1 MLDSAQLLL
10 DPRGTPFLMMILGG
24 SASSDLAEKVA
35 KELGEN
41 VGRLEI
47 KRFPDGDKY
56 VRILDEVKGQD
67 VAVIQSLY
75 HKPDQHIYADLHIFK
90 LLMIVDTLRDLQAK
104 TITVVAPY
112 LAYARQDS
120 RFYPGEALSSQ
131 VIARLLEDVG
141 TTKFLTVDCHLHRLG
156 DVAKIFKIP
165 ARNLSAMP
173 LLGKYALKTI
183 HPKKPFVIGP
193 DEEAEQWAATV
204 AKELDAEH
212 TVFQKKRVRK
222 EGATESKVEITA
234 SDVDLKGRDA
244 VFADDIISTGDTLA
258 KATRICKKMG
268 ARRIYALCTHPV
280 LADGALTRVKSAGI
294 QRVVGTDTIPSV
306 VSQVSVA
313 PVIAAALKS

>member
-1 MLDSAQLLL
+1 MI
-10 DPRGTPFLMMILGG
+10 ILGG

-35 KELGEN
+35 KEVGEN

-56 VRILDEVKGQD
+56 VRILDDVKGQD

-75 HKPDQHIYADLHIFK
+75 HKPDQHIFE

-165 ARNLSAMP
+165 AQNLSAMP

-234 SDVDLKGRDA
+234 TEVDLKGRDA

-258 KATRICKKMG
+258 KATKICKKMG

-280 LADGALTRVKSAGI
+280 LADGALMRVKSAGI
-294 QRVVGTDTIPSV
+294 QKVIGTDTIPSI

>member
-1 MLDSAQLLL
+1 MALLL
-10 DPRGTPFLMMILGG
+10 LAPDSSAVFPLLIFGG
-24 SASSDLAEKVA
+24 SASGPLAEKVA
-35 KELGEN
+35 KEVGET

-56 VRILDEVKGQD
+56 VRILDEVKSQD

-75 HKPDQHIYADLHIFK
+75 HKPDQRIFADQHIFE
-90 LLMIVDTLRDLQAK
+90 LLMIIDTLRDLGAK
-104 TITVVAPY
+104 TITAVAPY

-120 RFYPGEALSSQ
+120 RFYPGEAVSSQ
-131 VIARLLEDVG
+131 IIARLLEDVG

-165 ARNLSAMP
+165 AQNLSAMP
-173 LLGKYALKTI
+173 LLGKYAFENLR
-183 HPKKPFVIGP
+183 PKKPLVIGP

-212 TVFQKKRVRK
+212 TVFQKKRIRK

-234 SDVDLKGRDA
+234 SDVDLKGRDV
-244 VFADDIISTGDTLA
+244 VFADDIISKGDTLA
-258 KATRICKKMG
+258 NATKACKKMG

-280 LADGALTRVKSAGI
+280 LADGALKRVKNAGI
-294 QRVVGTDTIPSV
+294 QRVVGTDTIPSS

-313 PVIAAALKS
+313 PVIAAVLKG

>member
-1 MLDSAQLLL
+1 MI
-10 DPRGTPFLMMILGG
+10 ILGG

-35 KELGEN
+35 KEVGEN

-56 VRILDEVKGQD
+56 VRILDDVKGQD

-75 HKPDQHIYADLHIFK
+75 HKPDQHIYADLHIFE

-104 TITVVAPY
+104 TI
-112 LAYARQDS
+112 
-120 RFYPGEALSSQ
+120 
-131 VIARLLEDVG
+131 
-141 TTKFLTVDCHLHRLG
+141 
-156 DVAKIFKIP
+156 KIP
-165 ARNLSAMP
+165 AQNLSAMP

-234 SDVDLKGRDA
+234 TEVDLKGRDA

-258 KATRICKKMG
+258 KATKICKKMG
-268 ARRIYALCTHPV
+268 ARRIYAL
-280 LADGALTRVKSAGI
+280 
-294 QRVVGTDTIPSV
+294 
-306 VSQVSVA
+306 
-313 PVIAAALKS
+313 

>member
-1 MLDSAQLLL
+1 MI
-10 DPRGTPFLMMILGG
+10 ILGG

-35 KELGEN
+35 KEVGEN

-56 VRILDEVKGQD
+56 VRILDDVKGQD

-75 HKPDQHIYADLHIFK
+75 HKPHQHIYADLHIFE
-90 LLMIVDTLRDLQAK
+90 LLMIVDTLRDLGAK

-165 ARNLSAMP
+165 AQNLSAMP
-173 LLGKYALKTI
+173 LLGKYGSQKNLCLVHTPRDSGRSTHAGQERR
-183 HPKKPFVIGP
+183 HPESNWNRHNTKHRKSGLSGP
-193 DEEAEQWAATV
+193 GDRCSTQ
-204 AKELDAEH
+204 EL
-212 TVFQKKRVRK
+212 
-222 EGATESKVEITA
+222 GP
-234 SDVDLKGRDA
+234 
-244 VFADDIISTGDTLA
+244 TLS
-258 KATRICKKMG
+258 IL
-268 ARRIYALCTHPV
+268 IN
-280 LADGALTRVKSAGI
+280 
-294 QRVVGTDTIPSV
+294 
-306 VSQVSVA
+306 
-313 PVIAAALKS
+313 

>member
-1 MLDSAQLLL
+1 
-10 DPRGTPFLMMILGG
+10 MMILGG
-24 SASSDLAEKVA
+24 SASSHLAEKVA

-75 HKPDQHIYADLHIFK
+75 HKPEQHIYADLHIFE
-90 LLMIVDTLRDLQAK
+90 LLMIVDTLRDLGAK

-156 DVAKIFKIP
+156 DVAKIFKIH
-165 ARNLSAMP
+165 
-173 LLGKYALKTI
+173 ALKAI

-234 SDVDLKGRDA
+234 TEVDLKGRDE

-258 KATRICKKMG
+258 KATKICKKMG
-268 ARRIYALCTHPV
+268 ARKIYALCTHPV
-280 LADGALTRVKSAGI
+280 LADGALMRVKSAGI
-294 QRVVGTDTIPSV
+294 QKVIGTDTIPSI